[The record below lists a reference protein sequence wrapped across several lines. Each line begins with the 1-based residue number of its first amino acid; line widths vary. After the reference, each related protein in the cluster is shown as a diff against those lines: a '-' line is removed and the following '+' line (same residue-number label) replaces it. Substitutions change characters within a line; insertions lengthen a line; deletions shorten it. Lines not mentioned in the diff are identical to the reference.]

1 MNSAS
6 FKIVDNGHLMSL
18 NELLKT
24 ASRAENAVLKAGAN
38 VMKKHVKKAL
48 VATKLDIYS
57 TGKYNDRLIDALRV
71 TKPRNGEIKVHILG
85 TRKSGSGTFR
95 LRFFESDKTRYN
107 KSFNGHPLNKR
118 RKVGSLSKYNGF
130 FAKGVNSSQS
140 EMQTKMDMTLEK
152 YMNRIWNG

>member
-18 NELLKT
+18 NELLKN

-38 VMKKHVKKAL
+38 VVKKHVKKAL

-107 KSFNGHPLNKR
+107 KSF
-118 RKVGSLSKYNGF
+118 F
-130 FAKGVNSSQS
+130 
-140 EMQTKMDMTLEK
+140 
-152 YMNRIWNG
+152 